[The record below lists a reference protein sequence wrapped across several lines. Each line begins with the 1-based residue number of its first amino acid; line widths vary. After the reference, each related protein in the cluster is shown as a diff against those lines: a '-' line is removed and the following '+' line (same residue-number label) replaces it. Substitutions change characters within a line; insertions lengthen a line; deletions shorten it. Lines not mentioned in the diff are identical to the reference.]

1 MSRTIYFYFSL
12 TLSVAFFLTVL
23 MVSSGEDESNHLD
36 FYYGEDNQ
44 LRDNDFFDD
53 LDYSM
58 DIEETVR

>member
-12 TLSVAFFLTVL
+12 ALSVAFFLTVL

-36 FYYGEDNQ
+36 FYYGEDNH

-53 LDYSM
+53 LDYSK